1 MTKNEKP
8 DDKPI
13 FQYARY
19 SSLAFQM
26 LVVILAGVFGGLY
39 LDRLL
44 NLKYP
49 VFTVLL
55 SLLSVILAIYQAI
68 RDLIK
73 PRGPSSNNN
82 DS

>member
-1 MTKNEKP
+1 MPKNDEPVKP
-8 DDKPI
+8 PL

-26 LVVILAGVFGGLY
+26 LVVILAGVFGGLQ

-73 PRGPSSNNN
+73 PRGPSPKKH
-82 DS
+82 